1 MKTTIEIS
9 DELFNEAKQAA
20 IVNGESFRQLLELSL
35 RMELAN
41 RKAAHSGFKLRK
53 ACFQGN
59 GLAAGIDWANIRD
72 GIYEGRGE

>member
-20 IVNGESFRQLLELSL
+20 TVQGESFRQLLELSL
-35 RMELAN
+35 RAELAS
-41 RKAAHSGFKLRK
+41 RKTARSQFKLRK
-53 ACFQGN
+53 ASFEGN

-72 GIYEGRGE
+72 WIYEGRGE